1 MNALWAKRTCQ
12 SITRKQMLCYT
23 VAASFAR
30 FRSMASAFSP
40 LSLSLF
46 SFPFFFSLTSLV
58 LLLLLRPSPVLLTYT
73 KFFNQQRREATS
85 MLLREPGHLENFFF
99 LPFLFLLLSF
109 FYLSSSSYCRFSRL
123 SSFVRRM
130 MFAASPGCPKC
141 FVVCRSQS

>member
-1 MNALWAKRTCQ
+1 
-12 SITRKQMLCYT
+12 MLCYT

-46 SFPFFFSLTSLV
+46 FFPFFFSLTSLV

-99 LPFLFLLLSF
+99 LSFSFPASLLLLFILFFLLPFQSVK
-109 FYLSSSSYCRFSRL
+109 
-123 SSFVRRM
+123 FVR
-130 MFAASPGCPKC
+130 SPHD
-141 FVVCRSQS
+141 VCGQPRLPQVFCCL